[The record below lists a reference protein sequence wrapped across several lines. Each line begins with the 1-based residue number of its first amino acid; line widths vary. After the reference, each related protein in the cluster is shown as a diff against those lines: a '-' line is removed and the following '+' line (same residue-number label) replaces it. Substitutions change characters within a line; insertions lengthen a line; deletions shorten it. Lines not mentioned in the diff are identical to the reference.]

1 MLNVSTYNM
10 EGEETGTIKLPE
22 NIFDLEINNDLI
34 YQAVTI
40 QIANSRVKSAHAKDR
55 SEVRGGGRKPWRQKG
70 TGRARHG
77 SSRSPI
83 WTGGG
88 VTFGPVKERNFNKK
102 INKKAKTK
110 ALFMVLSSKVRDK
123 EIRILE
129 KLEIKEAKTRIITE
143 FLKKLFKKEKPS
155 VLIVTSKNDK
165 KIIAANKNLSYI
177 RTISA
182 NSLNV
187 VDILSFKYLLLDRE
201 AIKIIEKT
209 YIKQY
214 GSII

>member
-1 MLNVSTYNM
+1 M
-10 EGEETGTIKLPE
+10 EGDEAGTIKLPE
-22 NIFDLEINNDLI
+22 NIFSLEINNDLI

-40 QIANSRVKSAHAKDR
+40 QVANNRVKSAHAKDR

-77 SSRSPI
+77 SNRSPI
-83 WTGGG
+83 WAGGG

-102 INKKAKTK
+102 INKKAKIK
-110 ALFMVLSSKVRDK
+110 ALFMVLSSKVKDK

-129 KLEIKEAKTRIITE
+129 KLEIKEAKTRIIAE

-165 KIIAANKNLSYI
+165 KIIMANKNLSYI
-177 RTISA
+177 KTISA

-209 YIKQY
+209 YTK
-214 GSII
+214 

>member
-1 MLNVSTYNM
+1 MLNISTYNM
-10 EGEETGTIKLPE
+10 EGDEAGIIKLPE
-22 NIFDLEINNDLI
+22 NIFGLEINNDLI

-40 QIANSRVKSAHAKDR
+40 QVANNRVKSAHAKDR

-77 SSRSPI
+77 SNRSPI
-83 WTGGG
+83 WAGGG

-102 INKKAKTK
+102 INKKAKIK
-110 ALFMVLSSKVRDK
+110 ALFMVLSSKVKDK

-129 KLEIKEAKTRIITE
+129 KLEIKEAKTRIIAE

-165 KIIAANKNLSYI
+165 KIIMANKNLSYI
-177 RTISA
+177 KTISA

-209 YIKQY
+209 YTK
-214 GSII
+214 